1 MVKVEF
7 PVPNFKIKEEDS
19 KELIFDEIRRKWVK
33 LTPEEWVRQNFVQ
46 YLVQIKQYPAAFISI
61 EREIQLG
68 ELKKRFDVLIYN
80 RNHEPWMMV
89 ECKSMDVE
97 LSADVLAQV
106 VRYNASVPVSFLVI
120 TNGSYTYVY
129 EKKLNALQAL
139 SFLPDF
145 EK

>member
-7 PVPNFKIKEEDS
+7 PVPNFKIKEEDG

-46 YLVQIKQYPAAFISI
+46 YLVQAKQYPAAFISI
-61 EREIQLG
+61 EKEIQLG

-89 ECKSMDVE
+89 ECKSLDVE

-106 VRYNASVPVSFLVI
+106 VRYNTSVPVSFLVI

-145 EK
+145 LK

>member
-46 YLVQIKQYPAAFISI
+46 YLVQAKQYPAAFISI
-61 EREIQLG
+61 EKEIQLG

-89 ECKSMDVE
+89 ECKSLDVE

-145 EK
+145 

>member
-46 YLVQIKQYPAAFISI
+46 YLVQAKQYPAAFISI
-61 EREIQLG
+61 EKEIQLG

-89 ECKSMDVE
+89 ECKSLDVE

-106 VRYNASVPVSFLVI
+106 VRYNTSVPVSFLVI

-145 EK
+145 